1 MAEKT
6 KTPEQHAG
14 VDWAQQVWLWPLEAT
29 KLALH
34 SYAQW
39 FDNPK
44 TAPSPA
50 PELEPLA
57 WTTPNAEMLQL
68 PSMRLREFSRGN
80 STQQPVVV
88 CAPYAL
94 HGALIADFAPG
105 HSLVEALQKDGVNR
119 IYLPDWRSAVPDMR
133 YLSIDNYLADLNVAI
148 DEIGAPVDLVGLC
161 QGGWLSL
168 VYAARFPSKVRRLVL
183 AGAPVDISTPSELSK
198 MVAAIP
204 QQAFEQMVQQGD
216 GLVSGEHMLKLWNP
230 PFNQHD
236 VEAVLQRNLGDG
248 SDEASRLLDRFE
260 RWDRAT
266 LDLPGIYYLEVT
278 DRVFRQNQI
287 AEGRF
292 VVLGR
297 RIDLA
302 EVRVP
307 VFLLAGADD
316 IVVPRDQ
323 AFATARLL
331 GTPPAWLE
339 RASEP
344 CGHLSLFMGRN
355 ALGHSWRR
363 IARWLQADIGDAAGA
378 RISA

>member
-1 MAEKT
+1 MTEK
-6 KTPEQHAG
+6 KKPSERDARA
-14 VDWAQQVWLWPLEAT
+14 DWTQQVWLWPLEASR
-29 KLALH
+29 LALQT
-34 SYAQW
+34 YAQW
-39 FDNPK
+39 FADQKPEPPR
-44 TAPSPA
+44 APDQR
-50 PELEPLA
+50 PLG
-57 WTTPNAEMLQL
+57 WTTPNVVRLQL
-68 PSMRLREFSRGN
+68 PSMRLREFSRGI
-80 STQQPVVV
+80 STQPPLLI

-94 HGALIADFAPG
+94 HGAIITDFAPG
-105 HSLVEALQKDGVNR
+105 HSLVQALQKGGVNR
-119 IYLPDWRSAVPDMR
+119 IYVPDWRSAAPDMR

-168 VYAARFPSKVRRLVL
+168 VYAARFPGKVRRLVL
-183 AGAPVDISTPSELSK
+183 AGAPVDVSTPSELSK
-198 MVAAIP
+198 MVAALP

-216 GLVSGEHMLKLWNP
+216 GIVSGEHMLRFWNI
-230 PFNQHD
+230 PFSQQD
-236 VEAVLQRNLGDG
+236 VEAALQRNLGDG
-248 SDEASRLLDRFE
+248 SDEARMLLDRYE

-266 LDLPGIYYLEVT
+266 LDLPGTYYLEVT
-278 DRVFRQNQI
+278 DQVFRQNLI
-287 AEGRF
+287 AKGRF
-292 VVLGR
+292 IALGR

-331 GTPPAWLE
+331 GTRPAWLE
-339 RASEP
+339 QACEP
-344 CGHLSLFMGRN
+344 CGHLSLFMGRV

-363 IARWLQADIGDAAGA
+363 IARWLQADIGDTAGA

>member
-1 MAEKT
+1 M
-6 KTPEQHAG
+6 
-14 VDWAQQVWLWPLEAT
+14 VV
-29 KLALH
+29 
-34 SYAQW
+34 
-39 FDNPK
+39 
-44 TAPSPA
+44 
-50 PELEPLA
+50 
-57 WTTPNAEMLQL
+57 LQL
-68 PSMRLREFSRGN
+68 PSMRLREFSRATT
-80 STQQPVVV
+80 SQPPVLV

-119 IYLPDWRSAVPDMR
+119 IYVPDWCTATPDMR

-168 VYAARFPSKVRRLVL
+168 VYAARFPGKVRRLVL

-198 MVAAIP
+198 MVAALP
-204 QQAFEQMVQQGD
+204 HPAFEQMVHQG
-216 GLVSGEHMLKLWNP
+216 GGIVSGEHMLRFWNI
-230 PFNQHD
+230 PFSQTD
-236 VEAVLQRNLGDG
+236 VEAALQRDLGDG
-248 SDEASRLLDRFE
+248 SDEARMLLDRFE

-266 LDLPGIYYLEVT
+266 LDLPGTYYLEVT
-278 DRVFRQNQI
+278 DQVFRQNLI
-287 AEGRF
+287 ARGGF
-292 VVLGR
+292 VALGR
-297 RIDLA
+297 KIDLA

-307 VFLLAGADD
+307 VFLLAGEDD

-331 GTPPAWLE
+331 GTPPAWLK
-339 RASEP
+339 RACEP

-355 ALGHSWRR
+355 ALSHSWRR
-363 IARWLQADIGDAAGA
+363 IARWLQADIGDAAGT